1 MEKQTHGGLD
11 QSKGEGSRIKLWES
25 ASVRPTS
32 DISSKLTP
40 VPSLDFLD
48 EINQE
53 LVSQGFAQ
61 LTRAE
66 QVMLAF
72 SRLDALEETQRI
84 EFGDGPALVFAEALA
99 SSPLISRENLTDVVA
114 ALETAFYQVKDDTL
128 DACPDTEAIEE
139 LIAAL
144 DECDGD
150 VERACSLATERLRRR
165 WFVGESPWGDDDAT
179 CATREVAFGSSLP
192 AWEVV
197 ERLAS
202 VEYVLDEDCGLA
214 AQFDR
219 GVERIRHKAEQARAL
234 WSQVRASVP
243 RPTSRSMLD
252 TLKSIGRS
260 FDLYDP
266 VLSAHVVPCDID
278 YQLALPVP
286 DSLLGIDYVHEYLRR
301 LSIEN
306 SLLVHIESETLT
318 SLLDSWM
325 PDWRDLVIN
334 LYEPVAYALLK
345 SALMANA
352 AEVVCPDSSSRQE
365 GINLAASVANVR
377 PNARFSRASIL
388 KAAGDVADRL
398 ALDVDARSYLFDFA
412 RENGIYLARWAQS
425 SKAI

>member
-1 MEKQTHGGLD
+1 MEKQTHGEFD
-11 QSKGEGSRIKLWES
+11 QAKGEGSRMKLWES
-25 ASVRPTS
+25 AAVRPTN
-32 DISSKLTP
+32 DISSELTP
-40 VPSLDFLD
+40 ASGLDFLD

-61 LTRAE
+61 LTQAE
-66 QVMLAF
+66 QAMLAS

-84 EFGDGPALVFAEALA
+84 EFGDGPALMFAEALA

-128 DACPDTEAIEE
+128 DACPDTEAAEE
-139 LIAAL
+139 LVAAL

-150 VERACSLATERLRRR
+150 VERACSLATERLRRQ
-165 WFVGESPWGDDDAT
+165 WFVGESPWGDDDA
-179 CATREVAFGSSLP
+179 AYGTREVAFGSSLP

-278 YQLALPVP
+278 YQLALPVS
-286 DSLLGIDYVHEYLRR
+286 DGLLGIDYVHEYLRR

-306 SLLVHIESETLT
+306 SLLVRIEPEALA

-325 PDWRDLVIN
+325 PDWRDLVAN

-345 SALMANA
+345 STLMANA
-352 AEVVCPDSSSRQE
+352 AEVVCPDNSSRQD
-365 GINLAASVANVR
+365 GIDSAASVSNAC

-388 KAAGDVADRL
+388 QAASDVADRL

-412 RENGIYLARWAQS
+412 RENGMYLAR
-425 SKAI
+425 

>member
-11 QSKGEGSRIKLWES
+11 QSKGEGSHIKLWES
-25 ASVRPTS
+25 AAVRPTN

-40 VPSLDFLD
+40 ASSLDFLD

-61 LTRAE
+61 LTQAE
-66 QVMLAF
+66 QVMLAS
-72 SRLDALEETQRI
+72 SRLDALEETQRV
-84 EFGDGPALVFAEALA
+84 EFGDGPALMFTEALA

-128 DACPDTEAIEE
+128 DACPDIEAAEG
-139 LIAAL
+139 LIVAL

-165 WFVGESPWGDDDAT
+165 WFVGESPWGDDGA
-179 CATREVAFGSSLP
+179 ASPAREVAFGSSLP

-266 VLSAHVVPCDID
+266 ILSAHVVPCDID

-306 SLLVHIESETLT
+306 SLLVHIEPGALT

-325 PDWRDLVIN
+325 PDWRDLVAN

-352 AEVVCPDSSSRQE
+352 DEAVRPDGSSRQDS
-365 GINLAASVANVR
+365 IDSVAGVSNAR

-388 KAAGDVADRL
+388 KAAADVADKL
-398 ALDVDARSYLFDFA
+398 ALDADARSYLFDFA
-412 RENGIYLARWAQS
+412 RENGMYLAR
-425 SKAI
+425 

>member
-1 MEKQTHGGLD
+1 MEKQTHGELD
-11 QSKGEGSRIKLWES
+11 QSKGEGPRIRLWES

-40 VPSLDFLD
+40 ASGLDFLD

-61 LTRAE
+61 LTQAE
-66 QVMLAF
+66 QVMLAS

-84 EFGDGPALVFAEALA
+84 ELGDGPALMFTEALA

-139 LIAAL
+139 LVAAL

-150 VERACSLATERLRRR
+150 VERACSLATERFRRR
-165 WFVGESPWGDDDAT
+165 WFVGESPWRDDDAACST
-179 CATREVAFGSSLP
+179 CEVAFGSSLP

-219 GVERIRHKAEQARAL
+219 GVERIRHKAEQTRAL

-260 FDLYDP
+260 FDLYNP
-266 VLSAHVVPCDID
+266 VLPAHVVPCDID

-286 DSLLGIDYVHEYLRR
+286 DSLLGIDYVHEYPRR

-306 SLLVHIESETLT
+306 SLLVCIEPEALT

-325 PDWRDLVIN
+325 PDWRDLVAN
-334 LYEPVAYALLK
+334 LYEPVACALLQ
-345 SALMANA
+345 SALVANA
-352 AEVVCPDSSSRQE
+352 DEAVRPDGSSRQE
-365 GINLAASVANVR
+365 GIDSAASVSNVR

-388 KAAGDVADRL
+388 KAAADVADRL

-412 RENGIYLARWAQS
+412 KENGIYLAR
-425 SKAI
+425 

>member
-1 MEKQTHGGLD
+1 MEKQTHGALD
-11 QSKGEGSRIKLWES
+11 ESKGEGSRIRLWES

-32 DISSKLTP
+32 GISSKLTP
-40 VPSLDFLD
+40 VSGLDFLD

-61 LTRAE
+61 LTQAE
-66 QVMLAF
+66 QVMLAS

-84 EFGDGPALVFAEALA
+84 EFGDGPALMFTEALA
-99 SSPLISRENLTDVVA
+99 SSPLISRENLTDAVA

-139 LIAAL
+139 LVAAL

-165 WFVGESPWGDDDAT
+165 WFVGESPWRDDDAACST
-179 CATREVAFGSSLP
+179 CEVAFGSSLP

-306 SLLVHIESETLT
+306 SLLVRVEPGALT
-318 SLLDSWM
+318 SLLDSWV
-325 PDWRDLVIN
+325 PDWRDLVAN
-334 LYEPVAYALLK
+334 LYEPVACALLK
-345 SALMANA
+345 STLMANA
-352 AEVVCPDSSSRQE
+352 AEAVCLDDSSRQV
-365 GINLAASVANVR
+365 GIDLAAGVSNVRSNVR
-377 PNARFSRASIL
+377 PNARFNRASIL
-388 KAAGDVADRL
+388 QAAADVADNL

-412 RENGIYLARWAQS
+412 RENGIYLAR
-425 SKAI
+425 

>member
-1 MEKQTHGGLD
+1 MEKQIHCELD
-11 QSKGEGSRIKLWES
+11 QSKGEGSRIRLWES

-40 VPSLDFLD
+40 ASGLDFLD

-61 LTRAE
+61 LTQAE
-66 QVMLAF
+66 QVMLAS

-84 EFGDGPALVFAEALA
+84 EFGDGPALVFAEALV
-99 SSPLISRENLTDVVA
+99 SSPLISREDLADAVA

-128 DACPDTEAIEE
+128 DACPDTEATEG

-144 DECDGD
+144 DECEGD
-150 VERACSLATERLRRR
+150 VERACSLATEHLRRR
-165 WFVGESPWGDDDAT
+165 WFVGESPWGDDGA
-179 CATREVAFGSSLP
+179 ASPAREVAFGSSLP

-214 AQFDR
+214 TQFDR
-219 GVERIRHKAEQARAL
+219 GVERIKHKAEQARAL
-234 WSQVRASVP
+234 WGQVRAAVP
-243 RPTSRSMLD
+243 QPTSRSMLD

-266 VLSAHVVPCDID
+266 ILSAHVVPCDID

-306 SLLVHIESETLT
+306 SLLVRVEPEALT

-325 PDWRDLVIN
+325 HDWRDLVAN

-345 SALMANA
+345 STLMANA
-352 AEVVCPDSSSRQE
+352 ADVVCPDKSSRQD
-365 GINLAASVANVR
+365 GIDSAASVANAR
-377 PNARFSRASIL
+377 PNARFSRTSIL
-388 KAAGDVADRL
+388 KAAADVADKL
-398 ALDVDARSYLFDFA
+398 ALDADARSYLFDFA
-412 RENGIYLARWAQS
+412 RENGIYLAR
-425 SKAI
+425 

>member
-11 QSKGEGSRIKLWES
+11 QSKGEGLHIKLWES
-25 ASVRPTS
+25 ASVVPTN
-32 DISSKLTP
+32 DISSKLTLAS
-40 VPSLDFLD
+40 SLDFLD

-61 LTRAE
+61 LTQAE
-66 QVMLAF
+66 QVMLAS
-72 SRLDALEETQRI
+72 SRLDALEETQRV
-84 EFGDGPALVFAEALA
+84 EFGDGPALMFIEALA
-99 SSPLISRENLTDVVA
+99 SSPLISRENLADTVA

-128 DACPDTEAIEE
+128 DACPDTEAVEE
-139 LIAAL
+139 LVAVF

-150 VERACSLATERLRRR
+150 VERACSMAAERLRRR
-165 WFVGESPWGDDDAT
+165 WFVGEGPWGDDDAV
-179 CATREVAFGSSLP
+179 CGAREVAFGSSLP

-219 GVERIRHKAEQARAL
+219 GVERIKHKAEQTRAL

-306 SLLVHIESETLT
+306 SLLVHIEPGALT

-325 PDWRDLVIN
+325 PDWRDLVVN

-352 AEVVCPDSSSRQE
+352 AEVVCPDKSSRQE
-365 GINLAASVANVR
+365 GIDSAASVSNVR
-377 PNARFSRASIL
+377 PNARFSRVSIL
-388 KAAGDVADRL
+388 KAAADVADKL
-398 ALDVDARSYLFDFA
+398 ALDADARSYLLDFA
-412 RENGIYLARWAQS
+412 RENGMYLAR
-425 SKAI
+425 

>member
-1 MEKQTHGGLD
+1 MEKQTHGALD
-11 QSKGEGSRIKLWES
+11 ESKGEGSRIRLWES

-32 DISSKLTP
+32 GISSKLTP
-40 VPSLDFLD
+40 ASSLDFLD
-48 EINQE
+48 EIDQE

-61 LTRAE
+61 LTQAE
-66 QVMLAF
+66 QVMLAS

-84 EFGDGPALVFAEALA
+84 EFGDGPALMFTEALA

-139 LIAAL
+139 LVAAL

-150 VERACSLATERLRRR
+150 VERACSMATERLRRR
-165 WFVGESPWGDDDAT
+165 WFVGESPWRDDDA
-179 CATREVAFGSSLP
+179 ASPAREVAFGSSLP

-219 GVERIRHKAEQARAL
+219 GVERIKHKVEQARAL
-234 WSQVRASVP
+234 WSQVRASVS
-243 RPTSRSMLD
+243 RPTSRSMID

-306 SLLVHIESETLT
+306 SLLVRVEPEALT

-325 PDWRDLVIN
+325 PDWRDLVVN

-345 SALMANA
+345 STLMANA
-352 AEVVCPDSSSRQE
+352 AEVVRLDSSSRQE
-365 GINLAASVANVR
+365 GIDSAASVSNVR

-388 KAAGDVADRL
+388 KAAADVADKL
-398 ALDVDARSYLFDFA
+398 ALDADARSYLFDFA
-412 RENGIYLARWAQS
+412 RENRIYLAR
-425 SKAI
+425 

>member
-1 MEKQTHGGLD
+1 MEKQTHGELD

-25 ASVRPTS
+25 SAVRPTN

-40 VPSLDFLD
+40 VSSLDFLD

-53 LVSQGFAQ
+53 LVSQGLAQ
-61 LTRAE
+61 LTQAE
-66 QVMLAF
+66 QDMLAS
-72 SRLDALEETQRI
+72 SRLDALEETQRV

-99 SSPLISRENLTDVVA
+99 SSPLISREDLADVVA

-128 DACPDTEAIEE
+128 DACPDTEAAEG
-139 LIAAL
+139 LLAAL

-165 WFVGESPWGDDDAT
+165 WFVGESPWGADGAACD
-179 CATREVAFGSSLP
+179 TREVAFGSSLP

-219 GVERIRHKAEQARAL
+219 GVEHIRHKAEQARAF

-243 RPTSRSMLD
+243 QPTSRSMLD

-306 SLLVHIESETLT
+306 SLLVRIEPGALT

-325 PDWRDLVIN
+325 PDWRDLVAN

-345 SALMANA
+345 STLMANA
-352 AEVVCPDSSSRQE
+352 AEVVRPDGSSRQD
-365 GINLAASVANVR
+365 GIDLAASVSNAR
-377 PNARFSRASIL
+377 PNARFSRASIFQ
-388 KAAGDVADRL
+388 AAADVADRL

-412 RENGIYLARWAQS
+412 RENRIYLAR
-425 SKAI
+425 

>member
-11 QSKGEGSRIKLWES
+11 QSKGEGPRIKLWES
-25 ASVRPTS
+25 AAVRPTN

-40 VPSLDFLD
+40 VSGLDFLD

-61 LTRAE
+61 LTQAE
-66 QVMLAF
+66 QVMLAS
-72 SRLDALEETQRI
+72 SRLDALEETQRV
-84 EFGDGPALVFAEALA
+84 EFGDGPALMFTEALA
-99 SSPLISRENLTDVVA
+99 SSPLISRGDLADAVA

-128 DACPDTEAIEE
+128 DACPDTEAAEG

-144 DECDGD
+144 DEYDGD

-165 WFVGESPWGDDDAT
+165 WFVGESPWRDDDA
-179 CATREVAFGSSLP
+179 ASPAREVAFGSSLP

-266 VLSAHVVPCDID
+266 ILSAHVVPCDID

-286 DSLLGIDYVHEYLRR
+286 DNLLGIDYVHEYLRR

-306 SLLVHIESETLT
+306 SLLVRIEPEALA

-325 PDWRDLVIN
+325 PDWRDLVAN
-334 LYEPVAYALLK
+334 LYEPVACALLK

-352 AEVVCPDSSSRQE
+352 DEAVRPDGSSRQDS
-365 GINLAASVANVR
+365 IDSVAGVSNAR

-388 KAAGDVADRL
+388 KAAADVADKL
-398 ALDVDARSYLFDFA
+398 ALDADARSYLFDFA
-412 RENGIYLARWAQS
+412 RENGIYLAR
-425 SKAI
+425 

>member
-1 MEKQTHGGLD
+1 MEKQTHGGLN
-11 QSKGEGSRIKLWES
+11 QSKGEGSRIRLWKS
-25 ASVRPTS
+25 APVRPTG

-40 VPSLDFLD
+40 ASGLDFLD

-53 LVSQGFAQ
+53 LVSQGFVQ
-61 LTRAE
+61 LTQAE
-66 QVMLAF
+66 QVMLAS
-72 SRLDALEETQRI
+72 SRLEALEETQRI
-84 EFGDGPALVFAEALA
+84 EFGDGPALMFTEALA
-99 SSPLISRENLTDVVA
+99 SSPLISRENLTDIVA

-139 LIAAL
+139 LVAAL

-165 WFVGESPWGDDDAT
+165 WFVGESPWGDDDAA
-179 CATREVAFGSSLP
+179 CGTREVALGSSLP

-202 VEYVLDEDCGLA
+202 LEYVLDEDCGLA
-214 AQFDR
+214 SQFDR
-219 GVERIRHKAEQARAL
+219 GVERIRYKAEQTRTL

-243 RPTSRSMLD
+243 RPTSRLMLN

-266 VLSAHVVPCDID
+266 ILSAHVVPCDID

-306 SLLVHIESETLT
+306 SLLVRIEPGALT

-325 PDWRDLVIN
+325 PDWRDLVAN
-334 LYEPVAYALLK
+334 LYEPVAYALLQ

-352 AEVVCPDSSSRQE
+352 ADVVCPDGSSRQD
-365 GINLAASVANVR
+365 GIDLAASVSNVR

-388 KAAGDVADRL
+388 QAAADVADKL
-398 ALDVDARSYLFDFA
+398 VLDVDARSYLLDFA
-412 RENGIYLARWAQS
+412 RENGIYLAR
-425 SKAI
+425 

>member
-11 QSKGEGSRIKLWES
+11 QSKGEGSRIRLWES

-32 DISSKLTP
+32 DISSKLAP
-40 VPSLDFLD
+40 ASSLDFLD

-61 LTRAE
+61 LTQAE
-66 QVMLAF
+66 QVMLAS

-84 EFGDGPALVFAEALA
+84 EFGDGPALMFTEALA

-128 DACPDTEAIEE
+128 DACPDTEAVEE
-139 LIAAL
+139 LVAAL
-144 DECDGD
+144 DECEGD
-150 VERACSLATERLRRR
+150 VERACSTATERLRHR
-165 WFVGESPWGDDDAT
+165 WFVGESPWGDDDAACT
-179 CATREVAFGSSLP
+179 TREVAFGSSLP

-219 GVERIRHKAEQARAL
+219 GVERIRHKAEQTRAL
-234 WSQVRASVP
+234 WSQVRAAIP

-306 SLLVHIESETLT
+306 SLLVRIESETLT

-365 GINLAASVANVR
+365 GINLAASVSNAR
-377 PNARFSRASIL
+377 SNARFSRASIL
-388 KAAGDVADRL
+388 KAASNVADKL
-398 ALDVDARSYLFDFA
+398 ALDVDARSYLVDFA
-412 RENGIYLARWAQS
+412 RENGMYLAR
-425 SKAI
+425 

>member
-1 MEKQTHGGLD
+1 
-11 QSKGEGSRIKLWES
+11 
-25 ASVRPTS
+25 
-32 DISSKLTP
+32 
-40 VPSLDFLD
+40 
-48 EINQE
+48 
-53 LVSQGFAQ
+53 
-61 LTRAE
+61 
-66 QVMLAF
+66 MLAS
-72 SRLDALEETQRI
+72 SRLDALEETQRV
-84 EFGDGPALVFAEALA
+84 EFGDGPALMFTEALN
-99 SSPLISRENLTDVVA
+99 SSPLISREDLADAVA

-128 DACPDTEAIEE
+128 DACPDTEAAEE

-144 DECDGD
+144 DEYDGD

-165 WFVGESPWGDDDAT
+165 WFVGESPWRDDDA
-179 CATREVAFGSSLP
+179 ASPAREVAFGSSLP

-219 GVERIRHKAEQARAL
+219 GVERIKHKAEQTRAL
-234 WSQVRASVP
+234 WSQVHASVP

-306 SLLVHIESETLT
+306 SLLVRCEPGTLT

-325 PDWRDLVIN
+325 PDWRDLVAN
-334 LYEPVAYALLK
+334 LYEPVACALLQ
-345 SALMANA
+345 SALRANA
-352 AEVVCPDSSSRQE
+352 AEVVSPDSSSRAE
-365 GINLAASVANVR
+365 ISDRTVRASNAR
-377 PNARFSRASIL
+377 PNARFGRASIL
-388 KAAGDVADRL
+388 QAAADVADKL
-398 ALDVDARSYLFDFA
+398 ALDANARSYLLDFA
-412 RENGIYLARWAQS
+412 RENGIYLAR
-425 SKAI
+425 

>member
-1 MEKQTHGGLD
+1 MEKQTHGELD

-25 ASVRPTS
+25 AAVRPTS
-32 DISSKLTP
+32 GISSKLTP
-40 VPSLDFLD
+40 ASSLDFLD

-61 LTRAE
+61 LTQAE
-66 QVMLAF
+66 QAMLAS
-72 SRLDALEETQRI
+72 SRLDALEETQRV
-84 EFGDGPALVFAEALA
+84 EFGDGPALMFTKALA

-114 ALETAFYQVKDDTL
+114 ALESAFYQVKDDTL
-128 DACPDTEAIEE
+128 DACPDTEAVEE
-139 LIAAL
+139 LVEAL

-165 WFVGESPWGDDDAT
+165 WFVGESPWGDDDAACT
-179 CATREVAFGSSLP
+179 TREVAFGSSLP

-214 AQFDR
+214 ARFDR
-219 GVERIRHKAEQARAL
+219 GVERIRDKAEQTRAL
-234 WSQVRASVP
+234 WSQVHASVP

-252 TLKSIGRS
+252 TLKSISRS

-286 DSLLGIDYVHEYLRR
+286 ESLLGIDYVHEYLRR

-306 SLLVHIESETLT
+306 SLLVRIEPEALA

-325 PDWRDLVIN
+325 PDWRDLVAN

-345 SALMANA
+345 STLMTNA
-352 AEVVCPDSSSRQE
+352 AEVACPDGSSRQE
-365 GINLAASVANVR
+365 GIDSDTSVS
-377 PNARFSRASIL
+377 NARFSRASIL
-388 KAAGDVADRL
+388 QAASDVADNL

-412 RENGIYLARWAQS
+412 RENGMYLAR
-425 SKAI
+425 

>member
-1 MEKQTHGGLD
+1 MEKQTHGELD

-25 ASVRPTS
+25 SAVRPTN

-40 VPSLDFLD
+40 ASGLDFLD

-61 LTRAE
+61 LTQAE
-66 QVMLAF
+66 QVMLAS

-84 EFGDGPALVFAEALA
+84 EFGDGPALVFAEVLA

-128 DACPDTEAIEE
+128 DACPDTEAIEG

-165 WFVGESPWGDDDAT
+165 WFVGESPWGDDDA
-179 CATREVAFGSSLP
+179 ASPAREVAFGSSLP

-219 GVERIRHKAEQARAL
+219 GVERIKHKAEQTRAL
-234 WSQVRASVP
+234 WSQVHASVP

-306 SLLVHIESETLT
+306 SLLVHIEPGALT

-325 PDWRDLVIN
+325 PDWRDLVVN
-334 LYEPVAYALLK
+334 LYEPAAYALLK

-352 AEVVCPDSSSRQE
+352 DEAVRPDGSSRQDS
-365 GINLAASVANVR
+365 IDSVAVVSNVR

-388 KAAGDVADRL
+388 KAAADVADKL
-398 ALDVDARSYLFDFA
+398 ALDADARSYLFDFA
-412 RENGIYLARWAQS
+412 RENGMYLAR
-425 SKAI
+425 

>member
-1 MEKQTHGGLD
+1 MEKQTHGGLN
-11 QSKGEGSRIKLWES
+11 QSKGEGSRIRPWES
-25 ASVRPTS
+25 AAVRPTN
-32 DISSKLTP
+32 DISSKLAP
-40 VPSLDFLD
+40 ASGLDFLD

-61 LTRAE
+61 LTQAE
-66 QVMLAF
+66 QDMLAS
-72 SRLDALEETQRI
+72 SRLDALEETQRV
-84 EFGDGPALVFAEALA
+84 EFGDGPALMFTEALA

-128 DACPDTEAIEE
+128 DACPDTEAVEE
-139 LIAAL
+139 LVAVF

-150 VERACSLATERLRRR
+150 IEHACSLATEHLRRR
-165 WFVGESPWGDDDAT
+165 WFVGEGPWGDDDAV
-179 CATREVAFGSSLP
+179 CSTREVAFGSSLP

-286 DSLLGIDYVHEYLRR
+286 DSLLGIDYVHEYLRC

-306 SLLVHIESETLT
+306 SLLVRIEPEALT

-325 PDWRDLVIN
+325 PDWHDLVAN
-334 LYEPVAYALLK
+334 LYEPVACALLK
-345 SALMANA
+345 SALMVNA
-352 AEVVCPDSSSRQE
+352 DEAVRPDGSSRQE
-365 GINLAASVANVR
+365 GIDLAASVANAR
-377 PNARFSRASIL
+377 PDVRFSRASIFQ
-388 KAAGDVADRL
+388 AAADVADRL
-398 ALDVDARSYLFDFA
+398 VLDVDARSYLFDFA
-412 RENGIYLARWAQS
+412 RENRIYLAR
-425 SKAI
+425 

>member
-1 MEKQTHGGLD
+1 MEKQTHGELN
-11 QSKGEGSRIKLWES
+11 QSKSESSRIRLWES
-25 ASVRPTS
+25 ASVVPAN
-32 DISSKLTP
+32 DISSKP
-40 VPSLDFLD
+40 IPASGLDFLD

-61 LTRAE
+61 LTQAE
-66 QVMLAF
+66 QVMLA
-72 SRLDALEETQRI
+72 SNRLDALEETQRV
-84 EFGDGPALVFAEALA
+84 EFGDGPALMFTEALA
-99 SSPLISRENLTDVVA
+99 SSSLISRENLADVVA

-128 DACPDTEAIEE
+128 DACPDTEAVEE
-139 LIAAL
+139 LVEAL

-165 WFVGESPWGDDDAT
+165 WFVGESPWGDDDAACT
-179 CATREVAFGSSLP
+179 TREVAFGSSLP

-219 GVERIRHKAEQARAL
+219 GVERIKHKAEQTRAL
-234 WSQVRASVP
+234 WSQVRAVVP
-243 RPTSRSMLD
+243 HPTSRSMLD
-252 TLKSIGRS
+252 TLKSIGWS

-306 SLLVHIESETLT
+306 SLLVRIEPEALA

-325 PDWRDLVIN
+325 PDWRDLVAN

-345 SALMANA
+345 STLMRNA
-352 AEVVCPDSSSRQE
+352 VEVVCPDSFSRQE
-365 GINLAASVANVR
+365 GIDSAASVSNARSNV
-377 PNARFSRASIL
+377 RFSRASIFQ
-388 KAAGDVADRL
+388 AAADVADRL
-398 ALDVDARSYLFDFA
+398 VLDVDARSYLFDFA
-412 RENGIYLARWAQS
+412 RENGIYLAR
-425 SKAI
+425 

>member
-1 MEKQTHGGLD
+1 MEKQTHGELN

-25 ASVRPTS
+25 VSVRPTS

-40 VPSLDFLD
+40 ASSLDFLD

-61 LTRAE
+61 LTQAE
-66 QVMLAF
+66 QDMLAS

-84 EFGDGPALVFAEALA
+84 EFGDGPALVFTEALA

-128 DACPDTEAIEE
+128 DACPDTEAAEG

-150 VERACSLATERLRRR
+150 VERACSMATERLRRR
-165 WFVGESPWGDDDAT
+165 WFVGESPWGDDDAA
-179 CATREVAFGSSLP
+179 CGTREVAFGSSLP

-202 VEYVLDEDCGLA
+202 VEYVLDEDCGLT

-219 GVERIRHKAEQARAL
+219 GVERIRHRAEQTRAL

-306 SLLVHIESETLT
+306 SLVVRIEPEALT

-325 PDWRDLVIN
+325 PDWRDLVVN

-352 AEVVCPDSSSRQE
+352 VEVICPDSSSRQE
-365 GINLAASVANVR
+365 GIDSAASVLNAR
-377 PNARFSRASIL
+377 SNARFSRASIL
-388 KAAGDVADRL
+388 QAASDVADNL

-412 RENGIYLARWAQS
+412 RENGVYLAR
-425 SKAI
+425 

>member
-1 MEKQTHGGLD
+1 MKKQTHDELN

-25 ASVRPTS
+25 ASVVPTN

-40 VPSLDFLD
+40 VSDLDFLD

-66 QVMLAF
+66 QVMLAS

-84 EFGDGPALVFAEALA
+84 EFGDGPALMFTEALA
-99 SSPLISRENLTDVVA
+99 SSPLISRENLADVVA

-128 DACPDTEAIEE
+128 DACPDTEAVEE
-139 LIAAL
+139 LVAAL

-150 VERACSLATERLRRR
+150 VERACSMATERLRRR
-165 WFVGESPWGDDDAT
+165 WFVGESPWGDDDAA

-202 VEYVLDEDCGLA
+202 VEYVPDEDCGLA

-252 TLKSIGRS
+252 TLESIGRS

-306 SLLVHIESETLT
+306 SLLVRIEPEALA

-325 PDWRDLVIN
+325 PDWRDLVAN

-352 AEVVCPDSSSRQE
+352 DEAVRPDDSSRQE
-365 GINLAASVANVR
+365 GIDSAASVS
-377 PNARFSRASIL
+377 NARFSRASIL
-388 KAAGDVADRL
+388 QAASDVADNL
-398 ALDVDARSYLFDFA
+398 ALDVDAKSYLFDFA
-412 RENGIYLARWAQS
+412 RENGMYLAR
-425 SKAI
+425 

>member
-1 MEKQTHGGLD
+1 MEKQIHGELD
-11 QSKGEGSRIKLWES
+11 QSKGEGSRIGLWES
-25 ASVRPTS
+25 ASVVPTN

-40 VPSLDFLD
+40 VSSLDFLD

-61 LTRAE
+61 LTQAE
-66 QVMLAF
+66 QVMLAS

-84 EFGDGPALVFAEALA
+84 EFGDGPALMFTEALA

-128 DACPDTEAIEE
+128 DACPDAKAAEG
-139 LIAAL
+139 LLAAL

-165 WFVGESPWGDDDAT
+165 WFVGESPWGDDDVV

-219 GVERIRHKAEQARAL
+219 GVERIRHKAEQTRAL
-234 WSQVRASVP
+234 WSQVQASVP
-243 RPTSRSMLD
+243 RPTLRSMLD
-252 TLKSIGRS
+252 TLKSIGQS

-306 SLLVHIESETLT
+306 SLLVRIEPETLA
-318 SLLDSWM
+318 SLLESWM
-325 PDWRDLVIN
+325 PDWRDLVAN
-334 LYEPVAYALLK
+334 LYEPVAYVLLQ

-352 AEVVCPDSSSRQE
+352 AEVVRPDGSSRQE
-365 GINLAASVANVR
+365 GIGSATNASNVR

-388 KAAGDVADRL
+388 QAAADVADKL
-398 ALDVDARSYLFDFA
+398 ALDADARSYLFDFA
-412 RENGIYLARWAQS
+412 RENGIYLAR
-425 SKAI
+425 

>member
-1 MEKQTHGGLD
+1 MEKQTHGELD
-11 QSKGEGSRIKLWES
+11 QSKGEGSRIRLWES
-25 ASVRPTS
+25 ASVVPTN
-32 DISSKLTP
+32 DISSELTP
-40 VPSLDFLD
+40 ASGLDFLD

-61 LTRAE
+61 LTQAE
-66 QVMLAF
+66 QDMLAS

-84 EFGDGPALVFAEALA
+84 KFGDGPALMFAEALA

-139 LIAAL
+139 LVAAL

-150 VERACSLATERLRRR
+150 VERACSMATERLRRR
-165 WFVGESPWGDDDAT
+165 WFVGESPWGDDDAA
-179 CATREVAFGSSLP
+179 CGTREVAFGSSLP

-202 VEYVLDEDCGLA
+202 VEYVLDEDCGLT

-219 GVERIRHKAEQARAL
+219 GVERIRHKAEQTCAL
-234 WSQVRASVP
+234 WSQVQASVP

-306 SLLVHIESETLT
+306 SLLVRIEPEALA
-318 SLLDSWM
+318 SLPDSWM
-325 PDWRDLVIN
+325 PDWRDLVAN

-345 SALMANA
+345 STLMANA
-352 AEVVCPDSSSRQE
+352 AEVVCPDGSSRQD
-365 GINLAASVANVR
+365 GIDSDTSVSNAR
-377 PNARFSRASIL
+377 SNARFSRASIL
-388 KAAGDVADRL
+388 QAAGDVADRL

-412 RENGIYLARWAQS
+412 RENGMYLAR
-425 SKAI
+425 